1 MTSAAHMSRSTYTF
15 VVLLP
20 GPVLPT
26 GMWPNAV
33 SYILSAFCRVP
44 GMLLKLH
51 FHGFSAKFSLESVHS
66 RALAGRGSTFI
77 DFLLDSYEK
86 PSILGSW
93 LAGAAAAAAV
103 AACVA
108 CVACT
113 IYQTFLVVVIN

>member
-1 MTSAAHMSRSTYTF
+1 
-15 VVLLP
+15 
-20 GPVLPT
+20 
-26 GMWPNAV
+26 
-33 SYILSAFCRVP
+33 
-44 GMLLKLH
+44 MLLKLH

-113 IYQTFLVVVIN
+113 SYQTILVVVIN